1 MDNCNLTSL
10 PIDSADFE
18 NLRKLNQIYV
28 DKTDLIFEMVKF
40 HAPFFLSRPRRF
52 GKSLLTTTIKSLFE
66 HGLEYFED
74 LKISKL
80 WNDSTYPVLY
90 LNFSDFGESD
100 YDFFY
105 DSLLTEIKYFIQ
117 NNNIK
122 IDVNIDS
129 IPHPVKLFKKAVTFS
144 DEPIVIL
151 IDEYDCQL
159 THNLNNP
166 ELYERFRSLISSFF
180 LSIKANRKKIRF
192 IFITGITRHSNTN
205 IFSGLNNLTD
215 ITTFPQY
222 GTLVGFTEEE
232 INHYFAPFIEN
243 AAKQLNTSI
252 ENIKAELKNNY
263 DGFCF
268 DELIET
274 HVYNPWSVIKFFY
287 NSKIGF
293 KSYWVDSGFSSLVV
307 TYFKSKSKEKNNL
320 DIFRILNAPIN
331 LYEEDISSNVKIID
345 AKPESIL
352 YQAGF
357 LTLNE
362 KQVFGFKATVPNFEV
377 RKALSSKF
385 FNMINDSKEVFIDN
399 LDGSF
404 KALLEEGLS
413 TLNIEKIM
421 EGFQCILN
429 NFRPGTNIFAKEIH
443 ICDAISGFVHFLD
456 AIVKREDPQ
465 LLGDSD
471 LIIYYK
477 NTRYLFEFKIAK
489 DESKAPNKLNEAINQ
504 IQEKKYGKNSEPT
517 KLYRFGVV
525 FNLEKRV
532 FCLGKFIEE

>member
-1 MDNCNLTSL
+1 MNNFSIRNL
-10 PIDSADFE
+10 PIDSTNFE
-18 NLRKLNQIYV
+18 VLRKQNKIYI
-28 DKTDLIFEMVKF
+28 DKTDLIFEF
-40 HAPFFLSRPRRF
+40 AQDDAPIFLSRPRRF

-66 HGLEYFED
+66 HGLEYFEG

-80 WNDSTYPVLY
+80 WNDTTYPVLY
-90 LNFSDFGESD
+90 LNFSNYKEND

-105 DSLLTEIKYFIQ
+105 KSLTEDIKDFIEKYELISDIKYK
-117 NNNIK
+117 NIF
-122 IDVNIDS
+122 D
-129 IPHPVKLFKKAVTFS
+129 PVELYRKVIKNYDK
-144 DEPIVIL
+144 EIVIL

-159 THNLNNP
+159 THSMNKP
-166 ELYERFRSLISSFF
+166 ELYEQFRSLISSFF
-180 LSIKANRKKIRF
+180 LTIKANRNKIRF
-192 IFITGITRHSNTN
+192 LFITGVTRHSNTN

-243 AAKQLNTSI
+243 AAKQLDTSI

>member
-1 MDNCNLTSL
+1 MNNFTIKNL
-10 PIDSADFE
+10 PIDSSDFE
-18 NLRKLNQIYV
+18 DLRKKNKIYV
-28 DKTDLIFEMVKF
+28 DKTDLIFEF
-40 HAPFFLSRPRRF
+40 TQNDAPIFLSRPRRF

-129 IPHPVKLFKKAVTFS
+129 IPHPVKLFKKAVRSS
-144 DEPIVIL
+144 DKPIVIL

-192 IFITGITRHSNTN
+192 IFITGVTRHSNTN

-215 ITTFPQY
+215 ISSSSQY
-222 GTLVGFTEEE
+222 GTLVGFTQDE
-232 INHYFAPFIEN
+232 INQYFSTFIEN
-243 AAKQLNTSI
+243 AAKNLNTSI
-252 ENIKAELKNNY
+252 DNIKNELKDNY

-268 DELIET
+268 STKLDS
-274 HVYNPWSVIKFFY
+274 HVYNPWSVIRFF
-287 NSKIGF
+287 SASADGF
-293 KSYWVDSGFSSLVV
+293 ISYWIDSGFSSFVV
-307 TYFKSKSKEKNNL
+307 KYFTSKSKEKNNL
-320 DIFRILNAPIN
+320 DIFRILNAPIKLSEN
-331 LYEEDISSNVKIID
+331 DIKSNVPIIE

-352 YQAGF
+352 YQSGF
-357 LTLNE
+357 LTLNQ
-362 KQVFGFKATVPNFEV
+362 KDVFGFKATVPNFEV
-377 RKALSSKF
+377 RKALSSQF
-385 FNMINDSKEVFIDN
+385 FDMINDSKEVFIDN

-489 DESKAPNKLNEAINQ
+489 NESETPKKLNEAINQ
-504 IQEKKYGKNSEPT
+504 ILEKKYGKNSEPT